1 MRWEESR
8 DKGGQ
13 TPDRHRRGCA
23 VNRLLLEIMREPL
36 DPDECR
42 ASWSDPI
49 HDEINR
55 LTGDN
60 RALRMLLKDCK
71 GELMA
76 FKTLIGIHYGPDAL
90 VRRNRLVQQ
99 IDDEL
104 KSE

>member
-1 MRWEESR
+1 M
-8 DKGGQ
+8 
-13 TPDRHRRGCA
+13 
-23 VNRLLLEIMREPL
+23 NEPL
-36 DPDECR
+36 DDDDCR

-49 HDEINR
+49 HDEIKK

-71 GELMA
+71 GELIA
-76 FKTLIGIHYGPDAL
+76 FQNVILKSHGPDAL
-90 VRRNRLVQQ
+90 TRRKMLVQQ